1 MRDQV
6 QREIERRDA
15 RDGAEW
21 KSLHD
26 TPASGRVLLPIE
38 GKVLA
43 INARGFFRR
52 NVEDE
57 YGAVHFSARQFDGL
71 AGFLRQGAG
80 KFFTALGHG
89 LRHAPQHALAL
100 EGRQAA
106 GGSKSLDG
114 GGDRSRGMLAPGLD
128 DSPNHAAIEGRAD
141 FDEIA
146 VFHPSAVDEETV
158 GCDWGNRQFRH
169 LLPPGCR
176 QRF

>member
-71 AGFLRQGAG
+71 AGFLRQRAG
-80 KFFTALGHG
+80 EFVAAFGNR
-89 LRHAPQHALAL
+89 LRHAPQHALPL
-100 EGRQAA
+100 EGRQTPRSSEGLH
-106 GGSKSLDG
+106 GGRNRSL
-114 GGDRSRGMLAPGLD
+114 GMFAPRLR
-128 DSPNHAAIEGRAD
+128 DSPNHAAIERRSD
-141 FDEIA
+141 LDHVA
-146 VFHPSAVDEETV
+146 VFHPSAVNQETV
-158 GCDWGNRQFRH
+158 GCDWSKRHFRH
-169 LLPPGCR
+169 G
-176 QRF
+176 